1 MNGGRFL
8 IGLRKMQLSER
19 VLLTTSLLK
28 ELVYIFDEDLRK
40 ENIDE
45 SLLVLVHNELNA
57 LSSDLNLA
65 CLMKREYKSLLSS
78 LGIHPK

>member
-8 IGLRKMQLSER
+8 IGLRKMELSER

-45 SLLVLVHNELNA
+45 SLLILVHNELNA

-78 LGIHPK
+78 LVIHPK

>member
-8 IGLRKMQLSER
+8 IGLRKMELSER

-40 ENIDE
+40 ENIDD
-45 SLLVLVHNELNA
+45 SLLILVHNELNA

-78 LGIHPK
+78 LVIHPK

>member
-8 IGLRKMQLSER
+8 IGLREMELSEG

-45 SLLVLVHNELNA
+45 SLLILVHNELNA

-78 LGIHPK
+78 LVIHPK

>member
-45 SLLVLVHNELNA
+45 SLLILVHNELNA

>member
-8 IGLRKMQLSER
+8 IGLRKMELSER

-45 SLLVLVHNELNA
+45 SLLILVHNELNA

>member
-8 IGLRKMQLSER
+8 IGLREMELSEG

-40 ENIDE
+40 ENIDD
-45 SLLVLVHNELNA
+45 SLLILVHNELNA

>member
-8 IGLRKMQLSER
+8 IGLRKMELSER

-45 SLLVLVHNELNA
+45 SLLILVDDELNA

>member
-1 MNGGRFL
+1 ME
-8 IGLRKMQLSER
+8 LSER

-45 SLLVLVHNELNA
+45 SLLILVHNELNA